1 MTTVVQINLERQWWD
16 PKRRR
21 RRVQAS
27 SLPLRAWRRGSRP
40 SVADRASEHFFF
52 FFSRN
57 GTFGRPVQTDK
68 TYLFFIG
75 ADENYLI
82 FIGFL

>member
-1 MTTVVQINLERQWWD
+1 MTAVVQIYLERQWWD

-40 SVADRASEHFFF
+40 SVDRASEHFFS
-52 FFSRN
+52 SRN
-57 GTFGRPVQTDK
+57 GTFRRPVQTDE
-68 TYLFFIG
+68 TYLFFID

-82 FIGFL
+82 FVGFL